1 MAASPIFVEAEEEV
15 PGVIERIRGASAQD
29 VPLVLP
35 LRSRF
40 GQSRFNFQLLREY
53 ASRMGKRVTIVS
65 SDPAV
70 QRMAQENGFAAV
82 SAVEHFDAG
91 YVPPRAATDARYGPG
106 QGEARPAPTPPAPEP
121 YARPAPEPYQP
132 PFVSQGQAGVGPTG
146 PPSSPSPAPLGWSMD
161 AGSEPAPPVDPATS
175 PWASAPPPGVWSRQ
189 AFQAPSQAPVSGAGG
204 SPPSPP
210 RPFAPP
216 RSGASTR
223 VFPNRLRIGMP
234 TGLAPPVVKPG
245 RLFFYG
251 AAALVLLVGIVAS
264 IVYVPSAEVD
274 MVAQA
279 QPFASNVSVSGDPG
293 KQPIPVRAANASR
306 STSQSFNVAGAK
318 VTPAQVAKG
327 SVTFDATNCF
337 GQAFGIAN
345 GTRLHGPG
353 GIAFAT
359 NGGDV
364 SVGGQGNPQQAQTSI
379 VATQPGQQGNVAAGP
394 FTFDNPGAGGCIQ
407 VNGGPTAG
415 GTDQKKSTEIQ
426 QTDLTTAQGQ
436 LDQALKQQ
444 LTDQLSKGAQKGEK
458 LAADQIQWKAT
469 FTADHKVGDAAA
481 TFTATLVENGT
492 AYYYHPDDVTRAFV
506 DSLKRN
512 VVPAGKEIAGDVSTN
527 YGVTANPNG
536 HLVFSGKATGFLAP
550 QLDSEAIK
558 SQVTG
563 RSPSQVKQNLKG
575 RYPVQDVQ
583 VRQFPF
589 GLPFMPLSA
598 SRVTVRYQILSGG
611 GSQASSG

>member
-1 MAASPIFVEAEEEV
+1 MAANPIFVESEEDV
-15 PGVIERIRGASAQD
+15 PGVIERIKRTSAEE

-53 ASRMGKRVTIVS
+53 ASRLGKRVTIVS

-70 QRMAQENGFAAV
+70 QRMAQENGFTAVAAV
-82 SAVEHFDAG
+82 EQYGAG
-91 YVPPRAATDARYGPG
+91 YGAPPPGAGGPYG
-106 QGEARPAPTPPAPEP
+106 QGGGEAGRAPTPH
-121 YARPAPEPYQP
+121 ARPAPEPYQP
-132 PFVSQGQAGVGPTG
+132 PFQGRGPADAAATA
-146 PPSSPSPAPLGWSMD
+146 PPAPAPAQPAPLGWSMD
-161 AGSEPAPPVDPATS
+161 AGSEPAPPVDPSTS
-175 PWASAPPPGVWSRQ
+175 PWVPPPPSTPPPGAWSRQ
-189 AFQAPSQAPVSGAGG
+189 AFQAASRAPVSDPGTGPG
-204 SPPSPP
+204 TRPP
-210 RPFAPP
+210 RPFAPS
-216 RSGASTR
+216 RSGAATGR
-223 VFPNRLRIGMP
+223 FPNKIRVAIP
-234 TGLAPPVVKPG
+234 TRLAPPDVRPG
-245 RLFFYG
+245 RLVFYG
-251 AAALVLLVGIVAS
+251 AAALVLLVGIIASVAY
-264 IVYVPSAEVD
+264 IPSAEVD

-279 QPFASNVSVSGDPG
+279 QPFSSNVSVSGDPG
-293 KQPIPVRAANASR
+293 RQPIPIRVANSSKSA
-306 STSQSFNVAGAK
+306 TQTFNVAGAK

-337 GQAFGIAN
+337 GQQFGIAN

-364 SVGGQGNPQQAQTSI
+364 SVGGQGNQQAQTAI

-407 VNGGPTAG
+407 VNGGPTTG
-415 GTDQKKSTEIQ
+415 GVDQKKSTEIQ
-426 QTDLTTAQGQ
+426 KSDLDTAQSQ
-436 LDQALKQQ
+436 MDQAQKQ
-444 LTDQLSKGAQKGEK
+444 LITDQLSRGAQKGEK
-458 LAADQIQWKAT
+458 LAADQIQWKPV
-469 FTADHKVGDAAA
+469 FTADHKVGDG
-481 TFTATLVENGT
+481 TASFNASMTETGT

-506 DSLKRN
+506 DSLKKS
-512 VVPAGKEIAGDVSTN
+512 VVPAGKQIAGDVGTS

-536 HLVFSGKATGFLAP
+536 HLIFAGKATGFLAP

-563 RSPSQVKQNLKG
+563 RSPSQVKQNLRS

-583 VRQFPF
+583 VKQYPF

-611 GSQASSG
+611 RSQG